1 MKTIY
6 VNNDAKTSALL
17 NKGGIMFFTVERPAC
32 VYSGMVVLTPVEEGC
47 RRRAVYITGYKHNGG
62 GAQ

>member
-17 NKGGIMFFTVERPAC
+17 TKGGIMFFTVERPGC
-32 VYSGMVVLTPVEEGC
+32 VYSGMVRLTAVENGC